1 MATTLSSQGNGG
13 VYQSDW
19 LRDRRLSWLW
29 SAAFILVGAGWL
41 AVPGVAGALIS
52 AAGFVLAGG
61 LCVVNAVSC
70 RRVHC
75 AFTGP
80 LYLVAAALFLARA
93 AGWDAPAALIIAG
106 AIAGTGFAFVPEWLG
121 KRYFTG
127 TAEGSLAAMGTLVAG
142 GLVAACCLG
151 PTLFVLFGVSL
162 TGLSALGALE
172 PYRPLFLLAGMGSW
186 ALAYRQRRQA
196 TAACAEDACGTPVS
210 RRLSGVLL
218 WGSLVALVIAAGYP
232 YAVARFAG

>member
-1 MATTLSSQGNGG
+1 MATTLSSPRNGG
-13 VYQSDW
+13 VCESDW

-29 SAAFILVGAGWL
+29 PTAFTLVAAGWL
-41 AVPGVAGALIS
+41 AVPGVAGDLIS
-52 AAGFVLAGG
+52 AAGFAMAGG
-61 LCVVNAVSC
+61 LCVANAVSC
-70 RRVHC
+70 HRVHC

-93 AGWDAPAALIIAG
+93 AGWHAPAALIIAG
-106 AIAGTGFAFVPEWLG
+106 AIAGTVLAFVPEWLG
-121 KRYFTG
+121 KRYFSG

-172 PYRPLFLLAGMGSW
+172 PYRPVFLFAGIGCW
-186 ALAYRQRRQA
+186 ALAYRQRRRA
-196 TAACAEDACGTPVS
+196 SAACAEDVCGTPVS

-218 WGSLVALVIAAGYP
+218 WGSLIALVIAAGYP
-232 YAVARFAG
+232 YAVAHFAG